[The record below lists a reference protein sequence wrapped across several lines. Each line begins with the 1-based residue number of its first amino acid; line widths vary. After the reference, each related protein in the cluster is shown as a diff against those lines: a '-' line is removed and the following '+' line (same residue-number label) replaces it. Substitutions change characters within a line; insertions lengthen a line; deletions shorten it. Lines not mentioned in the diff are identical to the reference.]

1 MLMLPEP
8 QARPPTL
15 RGEAVSYSVNA
26 HRREAVRSQE
36 QRFPELA
43 GTKLDSP
50 AQRRSSSIGSLG
62 MSALGRP
69 GQLLIGCERLQE
81 SDQLYSALR
90 RCQTTVGL
98 HVVAGHCLIGVC
110 DDAFEVF
117 LVPNKV
123 RALHGAGIRVV
134 WQRPSLP
141 SDDASHV
148 RAEPIVALP
157 GRMARSAGVVKQ

>member
-1 MLMLPEP
+1 MRKFQRVSNLPASP
-8 QARPPTL
+8 SRWTL
-15 RGEAVSYSVNA
+15 VQY
-26 HRREAVRSQE
+26 
-36 QRFPELA
+36 
-43 GTKLDSP
+43 GTGP
-50 AQRRSSSIGSLG
+50 
-62 MSALGRP
+62 MSALGQKQTFAAQRP

-110 DDAFEVF
+110 DEAFEVF

-134 WQRPSLP
+134 WQ
-141 SDDASHV
+141 
-148 RAEPIVALP
+148 
-157 GRMARSAGVVKQ
+157 